1 MHVLRFNLSAIVPF
15 RLDLTVWALRR
26 RNRNIVDCWD
36 GCCYTRIFIIEN
48 SPVKVEVR
56 QKTKKAQI
64 SVIAHSH
71 HAIHKLKSKITDL
84 LDVMLGLK
92 LDLEWFYE
100 QVKDDKFLYPLI
112 LKFKGVKPPC
122 LPSLFETLVNAIA
135 FQQFSLEAGFSLL
148 NNLTQKFGST
158 FEENDYI
165 NYAFPEPCIIMKCT
179 IKELMAL
186 GFSQHKSETLILV
199 ASSIV
204 NGKKFCDLD
213 KLSNEE
219 IIKLLCGIKGIGRWS
234 AEYTLLRGLGRT
246 EILPGD
252 DVAINKSV
260 VNLLKLRKKP
270 DFDRI
275 KKIEKE
281 WNPYAG
287 LIYFHFLLEKLSKQG
302 IIV

>member
-1 MHVLRFNLSAIVPF
+1 MHILRFNLSAVAPF

-26 RNRNIVDCWD
+26 RSRNIVDSWD
-36 GCCYTRIFIIEN
+36 GSCYTRVFIIEN

-64 SVIAHSH
+64 SVIVRSH
-71 HAIHKLKSKITDL
+71 HLIHKLKSKITDL

-92 LDLEWFYE
+92 LDLAWFYE
-100 QVKDDKFLYPLI
+100 QVKDDKFLYPLV
-112 LKFKGVKPPC
+112 LKFQGVKPPR

-148 NNLTQKFGST
+148 NNLTQKFGSA
-158 FEENDYI
+158 FKEGDYI

-199 ASSIV
+199 ASTIV
-204 NGKKFCDLD
+204 NEKIFCDLD

-219 IIKLLCGIKGIGRWS
+219 IIELLCGIKGIGRWS
-234 AEYTLLRGLGRT
+234 AEYTLLRGLGKT

-275 KKIEKE
+275 KKVEKE

-287 LIYFHFLLEKLSKQG
+287 LIYFHFLLEKLSKQV
-302 IIV
+302 IIE